1 MAAAKPNPSDGGM
14 MTSAR
19 NSVDDDLDSLDRP
32 GDGPKRRCF
41 VTRRVDDKD
50 ALLRFVVGPN
60 DTVCPDVAGKLP
72 GRGLWL
78 SAERD
83 VVHTACVGNLFA
95 KGFRAA
101 VAVDADLTDRVEAL
115 VAERCLGLLGL
126 ARRAGA
132 LAAGYEQV
140 RAMLTSGNAGILVV
154 ARDAAAE
161 GRRRLEK
168 LDRAAPVVAVFS
180 AVEMAQAL
188 GREHV
193 VYVAVAKGRMA
204 KRIATEAGRLA
215 GFRRAENEQLP
226 GDVREEM
233 NGSR

>member
-1 MAAAKPNPSDGGM
+1 M

-19 NSVDDDLDSLDRP
+19 NSADGDPDSPR
-32 GDGPKRRCF
+32 GPRRRCF
-41 VTRRVDDKD
+41 VTRRVDDKA
-50 ALLRFVVGPN
+50 ALIRFVVGPN

-83 VVHTACVGNLFA
+83 VLHTACVGNLFA
-95 KGFRAA
+95 KGFHAA

-126 ARRAGA
+126 ARRAGMV
-132 LAAGYEQV
+132 AAGFEQA
-140 RAMLTSGNAGILVV
+140 RAMLASGGAGILVI
-154 ARDAAAE
+154 ARDAADD

-168 LDRAAPVVAVFS
+168 LDRAVPVIAVLS

-204 KRIATEAGRLA
+204 ERIVTETGRLA
-215 GFRRAENEQLP
+215 GFRRAADEQLP
-226 GDVREEM
+226 GADREKM
-233 NGSR
+233 TGSR

>member
-1 MAAAKPNPSDGGM
+1 MAGPGAGGM
-14 MTSAR
+14 KTSAR
-19 NSVDDDLDSLDRP
+19 NSAAGGPDSPNRP
-32 GDGPKRRCF
+32 GDGPRRRCF
-41 VTRRVDDKD
+41 VTRRLDDKD
-50 ALLRFVVGPN
+50 ALIRFVVGPD
-60 DTVCPDVAGKLP
+60 DTVCPDVAGELP

-78 SAERD
+78 SAERY
-83 VVHTACVGNLFA
+83 VLHTACAGNLFA
-95 KGFRAA
+95 KGFRPA

-132 LAAGYEQV
+132 LAAGFEQV
-140 RAMLTSGNAGILVV
+140 RAMLASGDAGILVV
-154 ARDAAAE
+154 AREAADD

-168 LDRAAPVVAVFS
+168 LDRAVPVVRVFS
-180 AVEMAQAL
+180 AIELARAL

-215 GFRRAENEQLP
+215 GFRRAAGEVLP
-226 GDVREEM
+226 GADREEM

>member
-1 MAAAKPNPSDGGM
+1 M

-19 NSVDDDLDSLDRP
+19 NSAVGDAELP
-32 GDGPKRRCF
+32 DGPRRRCF

-50 ALLRFVVGPN
+50 ALIRFVVGP
-60 DTVCPDVAGKLP
+60 DGTVCPDVAGKLP

-83 VVHTACVGNLFA
+83 VVHTACAGNLFA

-126 ARRAGA
+126 ARRAG
-132 LAAGYEQV
+132 LVAAGFEQA
-140 RAMLTSGNAGILVV
+140 RAMLASGDAGILVV
-154 ARDAAAE
+154 ARDAADD

-168 LDRAAPVVAVFS
+168 LDRAVPVIAVFS

-204 KRIATEAGRLA
+204 KRIVTETRRLA
-215 GFRRAENEQLP
+215 GFRRAVDAELP
-226 GDVREEM
+226 GVDREEM
-233 NGSR
+233 NGSK

>member
-1 MAAAKPNPSDGGM
+1 M

-19 NSVDDDLDSLDRP
+19 NSAAGGPDSPNCP
-32 GDGPKRRCF
+32 GGGPRRRCF

-50 ALLRFVVGPN
+50 ALLRFVVGPD
-60 DTVCPDVAGKLP
+60 DTVCPDVAGELP

-101 VAVDADLTDRVEAL
+101 VVVDADLTDRVEAL
-115 VAERCLGLLGL
+115 VAGRCLGLLGL

-132 LAAGYEQV
+132 LAAGFEQA
-140 RAMLTSGNAGILVV
+140 RARLASGDAGILVV
-154 ARDAAAE
+154 ARDAAVD
-161 GRRRLEK
+161 GRRRLERF
-168 LDRAAPVVAVFS
+168 DRAVPVVAVFS
-180 AVEMAQAL
+180 AIELARAL

-215 GFRRAENEQLP
+215 GFRRVIDEQLP
-226 GDVREEM
+226 GADREKM
-233 NGSR
+233 SGSR